1 MSEKKKPAKK
11 AEKKKEKI
19 VSKYR
24 INKPN
29 GKTIDR
35 DANRK
40 GIKEYYESK
49 GWMVGKN
56 KMKDWKACI
65 RTWKKET
72 IRNQQCKS

>member
-11 AEKKKEKI
+11 AEKKKEKV

-24 INKPN
+24 ISKPN

-49 GWMVGKN
+49 GWKVEE
-56 KMKDWKACI
+56 I
-65 RTWKKET
+65 
-72 IRNQQCKS
+72 